1 MTTLRERVAA
11 RPRTIAVVAVPLLL
25 VLAFAAATYTPLF
38 HLRNV
43 RVDGNAEVSRQRV
56 LDLAGIG
63 PGTNVF
69 HLDAAAIVHA
79 LTADPWIATASVERH
94 LPGSVVIRIQERT
107 PVAQA
112 FVGATPLALAG
123 DGVVLPDAPVVGLPE
138 VRASVGEL
146 SDDVRTGAARAVAA
160 LDPAVRAR
168 VSAVV
173 AQPSGSLVMDLRG
186 PLTVRYGSS
195 GDDAAKA
202 AALRAVLSW
211 AADQSVTLRDVDLS
225 VPGAPSATLAD
236 GSTVTP

>member
-1 MTTLRERVAA
+1 
-11 RPRTIAVVAVPLLL
+11 
-25 VLAFAAATYTPLF
+25 
-38 HLRNV
+38 
-43 RVDGNAEVSRQRV
+43 
-56 LDLAGIG
+56 
-63 PGTNVF
+63 
-69 HLDAAAIVHA
+69 
-79 LTADPWIATASVERH
+79 
-94 LPGSVVIRIQERT
+94 
-107 PVAQA
+107 
-112 FVGATPLALAG
+112 
-123 DGVVLPDAPVVGLPE
+123 VLPDAPVVGLPE

-186 PLTVRYGSS
+186 PLTVRYGSA